1 MRCRPPA
8 GWSVRRAGLAALGAG
23 AVLTACARRGAML
36 PSSPLDLEDTPPA
49 GRGGVIFTPTPTP
62 GPSPTPSVAPTV
74 VVDPP
79 EPLQLAPGLRASVY
93 AEAVG
98 PVERLAVAPNGDVFA
113 ALPRENRIVALPDRN
128 RDGYADGVTTWWD
141 GAGLNGP
148 DGLAFWSD
156 TLWVANEDGLA
167 RFPYHAGDVT
177 ALAPPTTVVPL
188 PSGGRV
194 RGRSLAVNR
203 QGQLFLGVGAS
214 CNACVEDDIRRATVL
229 RVDAETGRTQRY
241 SSGLRAPS
249 GIAVDPGSG
258 EVWVTDRA
266 RDDLGDATPPDEL
279 NRLGPGA
286 EFGWPFCVGA
296 QRPDPQLGA
305 TLDICRATQPPAL
318 TFPPHFGVRG
328 AAFYRGAMFPAEYD
342 GGLFVAS
349 HGSEVQLA
357 LQAYKVL
364 FVPFRAG
371 APTGEVRDVAA
382 GWMKPDTRLW
392 GRPVDVVVAP
402 DGALLVA
409 DEAGRR
415 VFRLIYAPH
424 ATPTPPLY

>member
-1 MRCRPPA
+1 
-8 GWSVRRAGLAALGAG
+8 
-23 AVLTACARRGAML
+23 ML
-36 PSSPLDLEDTPPA
+36 PASPLELEDTPPA

-62 GPSPTPSVAPTV
+62 GPSPTPSMAATV

-79 EPLQLAPGLRASVY
+79 EPLDLAPGFRASVF

-113 ALPRENRIVALPDRN
+113 SLPRENRIVVLPDRN
-128 RDGYADGVTTWWD
+128 RDGFADSATAWWD
-141 GAGLNGP
+141 GPGLNGP
-148 DGLAFWSD
+148 DGLAFWGD
-156 TLWVANEDGLA
+156 ALWVANEDGLA
-167 RFPYHAGDVT
+167 RFDYHAGDAV
-177 ALAPPTTVVPL
+177 ALAPPRVVVPL
-188 PSGGRV
+188 PAGGRV

-229 RVDAETGRTQRY
+229 RVDAATGRTSRF

-249 GIAVDPGSG
+249 GIAIDPATG
-258 EVWVTDRA
+258 EVWVSDRA
-266 RDDLGDATPPDEL
+266 RDDLGDASPPDEI
-279 NRLGPGA
+279 NRLAPGA

-318 TFPPHFGVRG
+318 SFPPHIGLRG
-328 AAFYRGAMFPAEYD
+328 MAFYQGTMLPEPYH

-349 HGSEVQLA
+349 HGSEVQLM

-364 FVPFRAG
+364 FVPFAG
-371 APTGEVRDVAA
+371 GRPTGEVRDIAA

-392 GRPVDVVVAP
+392 GRPVDVAIAA
-402 DGALLVA
+402 DGAILVA

-415 VFRLIYAPH
+415 IFRLLYAPH
-424 ATPTPPLY
+424 ATPTPPL